1 MFKKNLSGAPMTYS
15 KSPESVVES
24 KSLESAVEVE
34 NPKTA
39 TPELH
44 LTDAD
49 NYQPEDFPDIADRPR
64 PAKPRSRWL
73 LIAAIAIVTGGGGWY
88 LWQSSQSPPPQQA
101 AAGKPKGIPVKIA
114 TLESRSIQDTSEFVS
129 SLEAKRSVQ
138 IKPQTEGLVTE
149 IFVKSGDSIEKG
161 QAIARIKSDSAQAQ
175 LRQSQANLSAAES
188 NLAELQAG
196 ARPEEIAQAQAQVA
210 QAQAN
215 LAQLRSGSRP
225 EEIGQAQALVSQAE
239 ANLADAQTG
248 SLLEDIAQAKAQV
261 EASTAEAKLAAQQ
274 LVRYQALA
282 KEGATSA
289 NTLQEYIQKE
299 SSAKAKLRES
309 QRRLQQRQKNRE
321 AEIDRRTAALQQ
333 QREALRQ
340 SQNGARPQEIA
351 KAEAEVAQAKAKLA
365 ELANGTRQEQIDRA
379 EAQVAQA
386 AAQVRGFEVQLQETA
401 VIAPFAGVIGDIPVK
416 VGDYLKIGDAIAT
429 LTENQLLDLRLSIPL
444 ERMPQLRLGLPVE
457 MLDTQGK
464 AIAKGQISFIS
475 PNVSANSQT
484 VLAKATFGNPTG
496 ELLNLQFVK
505 ARVIWDQKP
514 GIVVPVTAVTRL
526 GGQTFVFTAQ
536 KPEQSKPGMPPLVA
550 RQKPVKLGTIKGN
563 NYQIIEGLQAGEK
576 VIVAGILNLTDGAP
590 IVVQEPGEA
599 EGKKPAVGEKN

>member
-1 MFKKNLSGAPMTYS
+1 MSYS

-44 LTDAD
+44 PTDAD
-49 NYQPEDFPDIADRPR
+49 NYQPEDFPAVADRPR

-225 EEIGQAQALVSQAE
+225 EEIGQVQALVSQAE

-351 KAEAEVAQAKAKLA
+351 KAEAEVAQAKARLA
-365 ELANGTRQEQIDRA
+365 QLANGTRQEQIDRA

-416 VGDYLKIGDAIAT
+416 VGDYLKTGDAIAT

-444 ERMPQLRLGLPVE
+444 ERMPQLRQGLPVE

-484 VLAKATFGNPTG
+484 ILAKATFPNPTG

-514 GIVVPVTAVTRL
+514 GILVPVTAVTRL

-599 EGKKPAVGEKN
+599 EGKKPPVGGKI

>member
-1 MFKKNLSGAPMTYS
+1 MSYS

-34 NPKTA
+34 NPKTG

-49 NYQPEDFPDIADRPR
+49 NYQPEEFPAVADRPR

-88 LWQSSQSPPPQQA
+88 LWQSSHSRPPQQA

-114 TLESRSIQDTSEFVS
+114 ALETSSIQDTSEFVS

-299 SSAKAKLRES
+299 STAKANLREA

-340 SQNGARPQEIA
+340 SQNGARPEEIA

-365 ELANGTRQEQIDRA
+365 QLANGTRQEQVDRA

-416 VGDYLKIGDAIAT
+416 VGDYLKTGDAIAI

-484 VLAKATFGNPTG
+484 ILAKATFPNPTG

-514 GIVVPVTAVTRL
+514 GILVPVTAVTRL
-526 GGQTFVFTAQ
+526 GGETFVFTAQ

-550 RQKPVKLGTIKGN
+550 RQKPVKLGTIEGN
-563 NYQIIEGLQAGEK
+563 NYQVIEGLQAGEK

-590 IVVQEPGEA
+590 IVIQEPAEA
-599 EGKKPAVGEKN
+599 EGKKPPVGGKN

>member
-1 MFKKNLSGAPMTYS
+1 MSYS

-49 NYQPEDFPDIADRPR
+49 NYQPEDFPAVADRPR

-88 LWQSSQSPPPQQA
+88 LWQSSHSRPPQQA

-114 TLESRSIQDTSEFVS
+114 TIESSSIQDTSEFVS

-299 SSAKAKLRES
+299 SSAKANLREA

-321 AEIDRRTAALQQ
+321 AEINRRTAALQQ

-340 SQNGARPQEIA
+340 SQNGARPQEIT

-416 VGDYLKIGDAIAT
+416 VGDYLKTGDAIAT

-444 ERMPQLRLGLPVE
+444 ERMPQLRQGLPVE

-484 VLAKATFGNPTG
+484 ILAKATFPNPTG

-514 GIVVPVTAVTRL
+514 GILVPVTAVTRL

-599 EGKKPAVGEKN
+599 EGKKPPVGGKI